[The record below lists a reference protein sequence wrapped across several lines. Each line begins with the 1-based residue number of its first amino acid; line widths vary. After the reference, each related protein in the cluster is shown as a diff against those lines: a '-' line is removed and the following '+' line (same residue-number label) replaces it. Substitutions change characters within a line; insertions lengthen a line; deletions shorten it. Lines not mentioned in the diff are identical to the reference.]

1 MIESFSVK
9 HKNLHK
15 NRHMDNGVSM
25 QRLYNKSK
33 ERQTVKDEG
42 ESMELTPELFTLLKQ
57 LLNACTKAAEKE
69 QALFDPEIREI
80 ILQINQILKSMQE

>member
-1 MIESFSVK
+1 
-9 HKNLHK
+9 
-15 NRHMDNGVSM
+15 MDNKVSM
-25 QRLYNKSK
+25 QRIYNKSST
-33 ERQTVKDEG
+33 RQDVKSEG
-42 ESMELTPELFTLLKQ
+42 ESMEFTPELFALLKQ

>member
-1 MIESFSVK
+1 
-9 HKNLHK
+9 
-15 NRHMDNGVSM
+15 MDNGVSM

-42 ESMELTPELFTLLKQ
+42 ESMEFTPELFTLLKQ

-69 QALFDPEIREI
+69 QVLFDPEIREI